1 MTTERLVVMMRPCKN
16 MHHLTGKTVPL
27 IIGAG
32 GVLIDAVKEVA
43 NLVRVDSV
51 DKDKAPTTPM
61 FRYTKPDGSR
71 APLTVE
77 RVRYWA
83 KALATSV
90 GMDPNQFGAHSFRIG
105 GATALFA
112 AGADPTVIRT
122 MGRWSSDCYRLYVR
136 ACFSKTIEWTR
147 ICGSSVVSDVAQEF
161 AEVDSY

>member
-61 FRYTKPDGSR
+61 FRPLQYTSTPS
-71 APLTVE
+71 
-77 RVRYWA
+77 
-83 KALATSV
+83 
-90 GMDPNQFGAHSFRIG
+90 
-105 GATALFA
+105 
-112 AGADPTVIRT
+112 
-122 MGRWSSDCYRLYVR
+122 
-136 ACFSKTIEWTR
+136 TILN
-147 ICGSSVVSDVAQEF
+147 I
-161 AEVDSY
+161 